1 MHILGRLLAKKLHT
15 SLLPPY
21 SKKTEKMFIMKKV
34 DMYGVQRVQIDDGAQ
49 NGPGHLLKIFFCQKG
64 HDHSISYLLSGLQTI
79 TSVLCHM
86 HGVRRCFLLNS
97 KMYANFKKNI
107 SQYYYH
113 FDVIFY
119 SRVSF
124 WNKVVT
130 WHLYKITVD
139 PHKHKKMSGYV
150 CI

>member
-1 MHILGRLLAKKLHT
+1 MMVPKMALVICWRFFFVKRGMITQFHIYSLAYKP
-15 SLLPPY
+15 S
-21 SKKTEKMFIMKKV
+21 
-34 DMYGVQRVQIDDGAQ
+34 Q
-49 NGPGHLLKIFFCQKG
+49 
-64 HDHSISYLLSGLQTI
+64 
-79 TSVLCHM
+79 VLCHM
-86 HGVRRCFLLNS
+86 HGVSKRRCFLLNS
-97 KMYANFKKNI
+97 KMYANFKNFYPFKSDLI
-107 SQYYYH
+107 WSDLSFFFRKKTYHYITPQYYYH

-150 CI
+150 NVYT

>member
-1 MHILGRLLAKKLHT
+1 
-15 SLLPPY
+15 
-21 SKKTEKMFIMKKV
+21 MFIMKKV
-34 DMYGVQRVQIDDGAQ
+34 DMYGVLRVQIDDGAQ
-49 NGPGHLLKIFFCQKG
+49 NGPGHLLKIFFVKRGMITQFHIYSLAYRPSQVCSVICMVWEDVFCWIQKCIQTSFRS
-64 HDHSISYLLSGLQTI
+64 DLIWSDLLFLFFLEKKTYHYI
-79 TSVLCHM
+79 TP
-86 HGVRRCFLLNS
+86 
-97 KMYANFKKNI
+97 K
-107 SQYYYH
+107 YYYH

-150 CI
+150 NVYT

>member
-1 MHILGRLLAKKLHT
+1 MMVPKMVLVICWRFFLSKGAW
-15 SLLPPY
+15 SLN
-21 SKKTEKMFIMKKV
+21 FIF
-34 DMYGVQRVQIDDGAQ
+34 I
-49 NGPGHLLKIFFCQKG
+49 
-64 HDHSISYLLSGLQTI
+64 LSGLQTI
-79 TSVLCHM
+79 TSALSYAWYEKMFFVEFKNVPMQTLKTFIPLDLIWSFF
-86 HGVRRCFLLNS
+86 FLE
-97 KMYANFKKNI
+97 KIAYHYI
-107 SQYYYH
+107 TPQYYYH

-150 CI
+150 NVYT

>member
-1 MHILGRLLAKKLHT
+1 MMV
-15 SLLPPY
+15 P
-21 SKKTEKMFIMKKV
+21 KMALVICWRF
-34 DMYGVQRVQIDDGAQ
+34 
-49 NGPGHLLKIFFCQKG
+49 FFCQKG
-64 HDHSISYLLSGLQTI
+64 HDHSISYLLSSLQTI

-86 HGVRRCFLLNS
+86 HGVSKRRCFFVEFKNVPMQTLKTFIPLDLILL
-97 KMYANFKKNI
+97 FLDKKHITPQN
-107 SQYYYH
+107 YYH

-150 CI
+150 NVYT